1 MFYQQNKEEI
11 GELTGL
17 ISRGVSG
24 SQVYLGSLQN
34 VTTELWSRL
43 SAEEQESYADLA
55 REWSNRQP
63 PKHIQAKSVIFH
75 SLQCCYALT
84 GHSSQCEVSW
94 SGVSSGLS
102 APATCDADMW

>member
-17 ISRGVSG
+17 ISRGVQG

-75 SLQCCYALT
+75 SF
-84 GHSSQCEVSW
+84 
-94 SGVSSGLS
+94 
-102 APATCDADMW
+102 